1 MTDADNYDYL
11 VRHECDDVAALSQKC
26 KLQSRGFEGETVE
39 WFAEWLLENKI
50 IVLRA
55 HSMIVGFCCVSI
67 YNEGTTLWI
76 RKIAVDPEHQGMGL
90 GKKLMEQ
97 AICYGVEHG
106 ATRGFLAADILNKNA
121 IGLFNKYNFLAKD
134 SDSELQMIRE

>member
-1 MTDADNYDYL
+1 
-11 VRHECDDVAALSQKC
+11 
-26 KLQSRGFEGETVE
+26 
-39 WFAEWLLENKI
+39 
-50 IVLRA
+50 
-55 HSMIVGFCCVSI
+55 
-67 YNEGTTLWI
+67 
-76 RKIAVDPEHQGMGL
+76 VDPEHQGMGL

-134 SDSELQMIRE
+134 SDSELQMIRA